1 MTTTS
6 NSAASFSMEDFEQ
19 ALSAYDYEFQRGQVV
34 TGKPIGYDT
43 SGVYV
48 DIGAKAAAFLPIEEA
63 SLRKVVDLAAIVPL
77 NEDREFLII
86 REQNADGQIT
96 LSLRQLAFKKAW
108 DRLAE
113 IQEENR
119 SLQVRVTSVNRGG
132 VTVDAE
138 GLRGFIPRSHLVERN
153 DLEALV
159 GQSLSATILELNRTA
174 KKLVLSN
181 RLATRSESVS
191 QFELGQLVEGT
202 VSGIKPF
209 GVFVELAEGGTGLLH
224 INQISKN
231 YVESLESIFQVGQ
244 PIKALIADIDSGKG
258 RISLSIKVFEK
269 FAGETL
275 EQLPQ
280 VMAEA
285 EERYEKAKKAL
296 GQG

>member
-1 MTTTS
+1 
-6 NSAASFSMEDFEQ
+6 MEDFEQ

>member
-43 SGVYV
+43 SGAYV

-63 SLRKVVDLAAIVPL
+63 SLRKVVDLATVVPL

-113 IQEENR
+113 LQEENR
-119 SLQVRVTSVNRGG
+119 SLQVRVTGVNRGG

-181 RLATRSESVS
+181 RLATRAESVS

-209 GVFVELAEGGTGLLH
+209 GVFVDLAEGGTGLLH

>member
-1 MTTTS
+1 
-6 NSAASFSMEDFEQ
+6 MEDFEQ

-119 SLQVRVTSVNRGG
+119 SLQVRVTGVNRGG

>member
-1 MTTTS
+1 
-6 NSAASFSMEDFEQ
+6 MEDFEQ

-43 SGVYV
+43 SGAYV

-63 SLRKVVDLAAIVPL
+63 SLRKVVDLATVVPL

-113 IQEENR
+113 LQEENR
-119 SLQVRVTSVNRGG
+119 SLQVRVTGVNRGG

-181 RLATRSESVS
+181 RLATRAESVS

-209 GVFVELAEGGTGLLH
+209 GVFVDLAEGGTGLLH